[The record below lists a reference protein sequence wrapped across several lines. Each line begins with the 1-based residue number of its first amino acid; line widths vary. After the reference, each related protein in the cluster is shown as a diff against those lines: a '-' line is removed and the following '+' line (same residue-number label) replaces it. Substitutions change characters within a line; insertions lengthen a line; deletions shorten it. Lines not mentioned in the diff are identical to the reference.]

1 MDNHML
7 KDIMLDLIKYCD
19 KNRIIILKVNIDL
32 NDMILEATIYH
43 NEEAQELRYNGAQ
56 WIKK

>member
-1 MDNHML
+1 ML

-19 KNRIIILKVNIDL
+19 KNRITILKVNIDL
-32 NDMILEATIYH
+32 NNMILEATIYH